1 MVKDRPTVL
10 TDAAVRKYKPTNK
23 RRVIRDL
30 GMKALYLVIQESG
43 TKSWMMRFRRPDG
56 RAGKIVLGSLDLSEH
71 ELEADPEI
79 GQSLS
84 LAAAR
89 ALASKLLRERK
100 RRDVIGDHK
109 AAKHR
114 LRIKV
119 EEGAANTFGVSVRR
133 FIDLHARP
141 ETRHWRATARMLGL
155 RYAKEGTGE
164 PEVVKGGIFARWAD
178 RQTVSITSD
187 DIFAVVEEATES
199 GIPGL
204 ERRIKGTSNSRG
216 RALAR
221 ALSKLFSWL
230 TKRRRVAVNPCLGMD
245 VPRPPKSRDRQLTD
259 AEIVKFWQAADA
271 ERAEFSAP
279 LKLLL
284 LTGQRLS
291 EVTGMRFSE
300 LSEDDLTWTIPETR
314 TKNKKPHKV
323 PLAPLVRE
331 LIASVARISDDF
343 VFTTSGD
350 SPVGL
355 GSKVKNRLDK
365 AMKVPPWRLHD
376 LRHTAVTEMGELGI
390 RPDVI
395 ELVVNHISGHRA
407 GIAGVYNRSELLTER
422 RDALERW
429 AVHVDG
435 LVSGRAAKVVPL
447 RQKAKAQ

>member
-1 MVKDRPTVL
+1 MVKDRPTAL

-30 GMKALYLVIQESG
+30 GMKSLYLVIQESG

-56 RAGKIVLGSLDLSEH
+56 RAGKIVLGNFDVSGH
-71 ELEADPEI
+71 ELEGDPEI

-84 LAAAR
+84 LVAAR

-119 EEGAANTFGVSVRR
+119 EEGATNTFGASVRR

-155 RYAKEGTGE
+155 RYAKVGGGE
-164 PEVVKGGIFARWAD
+164 PEVVRGGIFARWAD
-178 RQTVSITSD
+178 RQIISITSD
-187 DIFAVVEEATES
+187 DIFAVVEEATTS

-204 ERRIKGTSNSRG
+204 KHRVKGISNSRG

-230 TKRRRVAVNPCLGMD
+230 AKRRRIAINPCLGMD
-245 VPRPPKSRDRQLTD
+245 VPRPPRSRDRVLTQD
-259 AEIVKFWQAADA
+259 EIRRFWLAADA

-300 LSEDDLTWTIPETR
+300 LSDDGQTWTIPGER

-331 LIASVARISDDF
+331 LIASVTRISDDF

-355 GSKVKNRLDK
+355 GSKIKNRLDK
-365 AMKVPPWRLHD
+365 SMKAPPWRLHD
-376 LRHTAVTEMGELGI
+376 LRRTAVTEMGELGI

-395 ELVVNHISGHRA
+395 ELVVNHISGHRG

-429 AVHVDG
+429 AVHVAG
-435 LVSGRAAKVVPL
+435 IVSGKQAKVL
-447 RQKAKAQ
+447 QMKRKAKAR